1 MADSQAFKDRIN
13 AEVQSV
19 VALAGVQ
26 RITDDME
33 VSWLRLVWERGNKV
47 SVPVRFFDEEA

>member
-26 RITDDME
+26 RVKDDME

>member
-1 MADSQAFKDRIN
+1 MADSQKYKDRIN

-26 RITDDME
+26 RVTDDME
-33 VSWLRLVWERGNKV
+33 TSWLRLVWERGNKAN
-47 SVPVRFFDEEA
+47 VPIRFFDEEI

>member
-26 RITDDME
+26 RVTDDME